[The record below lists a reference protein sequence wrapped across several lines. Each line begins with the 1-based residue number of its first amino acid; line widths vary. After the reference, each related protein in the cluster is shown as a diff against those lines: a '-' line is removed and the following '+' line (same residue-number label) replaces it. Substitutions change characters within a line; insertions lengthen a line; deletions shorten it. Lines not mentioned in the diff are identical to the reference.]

1 MPKSE
6 ASGNNSRVRVQPE
19 RKRRGKPDQNVE
31 SGHAA
36 GREGLSHLPEAL
48 SRSDYSQRTFEH
60 HAALLA
66 DPRMSRRMYTS
77 QRTAIVMQL
86 QRDYGNRYVQRLVKH
101 IAQMRAETVQ
111 AKLTVGPAGDK
122 YEQEADRVATQVME
136 TVSSRGPEAAQ
147 RQAPEEAEVQMKPT
161 AQRQEEEKLQM
172 KPLAQRQEEESL
184 SPIAD
189 NPQLYGP
196 VEITYLTPPQY
207 TRIAPPG
214 TADLVVT
221 FRNVHNWLKRDPK
234 PYFKA
239 MYDALKPGGFLGVVE
254 HRAKPGTS
262 LEKMITS
269 GYMTEAKVI
278 ELVEGAGFQLV
289 EKSEVNVNP
298 KDTADH
304 PRGVWT
310 LPPSLRLKDQDRDKY
325 LAIGESDR
333 MTLKFRKPK

>member
-1 MPKSE
+1 MMMFFTSLVLAGFLVSAIHAPAVMAKVLSVE
-6 ASGNNSRVRVQPE
+6 EIRATLSASHRSAKNRARDRYRHPAETLVFFGLADDMTVVEVAPGRGWYTDAIAPLLL
-19 RKRRGKPDQNVE
+19 KRGKLY
-31 SGHAA
+31 AA
-36 GREGLSHLPEAL
+36 GNAL
-48 SRSDYSQRTFEH
+48 DVPGQRKYRY
-60 HAALLA
+60 
-66 DPRMSRRMYTS
+66 PR
-77 QRTAIVMQL
+77 
-86 QRDYGNRYVQRLVKH
+86 QRDYNK
-101 IAQMRAETVQ
+101 
-111 AKLTVGPAGDK
+111 K
-122 YEQEADRVATQVME
+122 
-136 TVSSRGPEAAQ
+136 
-147 RQAPEEAEVQMKPT
+147 
-161 AQRQEEEKLQM
+161 
-172 KPLAQRQEEESL
+172 
-184 SPIAD
+184 IAD
-189 NPQLYGP
+189 NPQVYGA
-196 VEITYLTPPQY
+196 VEISHLTPPQY

-262 LEKMITS
+262 LEKMIKS

-278 ELVEGAGFQLV
+278 ELAEEAGFKLF
-289 EKSEVNVNP
+289 EKSEINANP

-333 MTLKFRKPK
+333 MTLKFQKPVVP